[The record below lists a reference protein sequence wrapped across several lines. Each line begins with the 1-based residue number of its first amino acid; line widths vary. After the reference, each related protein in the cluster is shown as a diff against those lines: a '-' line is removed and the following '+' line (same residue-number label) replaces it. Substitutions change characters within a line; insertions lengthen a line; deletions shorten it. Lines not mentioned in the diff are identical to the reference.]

1 MTAPRIPHPL
11 SDSEGEGSVRT
22 ETRSPVIW
30 LSEGRLDLIGKVGRA
45 GGRVIVVSDGLS
57 VLTEP
62 MRDALRSTGGAWV
75 VRGGDGV
82 LRDGLTGRRLARF
95 QDALGLPRPTSA
107 DEIAVGHLRPEQAED
122 LQLAVSYA
130 VRHRSAPETLLG
142 DALERLCRRLVGD
155 APAGWSTSEPTSRR
169 WDRAELTEF
178 VRGRMPQTSR
188 LVVSGRPGA
197 AVSGTLTAQRTSRGV
212 EETFTGLVSLGPVRA
227 AETRQRLA
235 DAPAALGSLASAQTV
250 LVGTLLARPGRADLT
265 RPPLLESPA
274 TPLAVLVGAPAVRDR
289 GLDVEAAGRT
299 FGAEVVGRPRLPAL
313 LVRLV
318 DEDGTVAAARI
329 RALMDAV
336 GLADLARDS
345 GLPDD
350 RVEEVRRASEQ

>member
-1 MTAPRIPHPL
+1 VTLPRIPHPL

-22 ETRSPVIW
+22 ETRSPVVW

-45 GGRVIVVSDGLS
+45 GGRVVVVSDGLS
-57 VLTEP
+57 SLTEP

-82 LRDGLTGRRLARF
+82 LRDGLSGRRLERF

-107 DEIAVGHLRPEQAED
+107 DELAVGHLRPEPAEA

-130 VRHRSAPETLLG
+130 VRHRAAPETLLG
-142 DALERLCRRLVGD
+142 DALERLCLRLSGD
-155 APAGWSTSEPTSRR
+155 VPSGWSTSEPTSRS

-178 VRGRMPQTSR
+178 VRGRMPRTSR

-197 AVSGTLTAQRTSRGV
+197 EVSGTLTAQRTSRGV
-212 EETFTGLVSLGPVRA
+212 EETFTGLVSLGPVDSPEAR
-227 AETRQRLA
+227 RRLD
-235 DAPAALGSLASAQTV
+235 DAPAALGALASAQTV
-250 LVGTLLARPGRADLT
+250 LVATMLARPGRADLT

-274 TPLAVLVGAPAVRDR
+274 TPRAVLVGAPAVRER
-289 GLDVEAAGRT
+289 GLDVEATVAAL
-299 FGAEVVGRPRLPAL
+299 GAEVVGRARLPAL

-318 DEDGTVAAARI
+318 DARGTVQPDRL
-329 RALMDAV
+329 RALVDAV

-350 RVEEVRRASEQ
+350 RVEEVRRATEQ